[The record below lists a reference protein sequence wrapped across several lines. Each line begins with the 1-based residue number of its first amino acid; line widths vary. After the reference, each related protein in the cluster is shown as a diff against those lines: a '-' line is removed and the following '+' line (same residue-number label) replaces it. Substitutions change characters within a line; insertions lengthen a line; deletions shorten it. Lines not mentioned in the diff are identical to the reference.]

1 MIHCIKNRSQT
12 YWFFLIIFLPIVG
25 CIAYIFLE
33 MLKGKSVTDVNISG
47 IFASRPSINRLED
60 NLRFSDT
67 FSNRVALAD
76 AYLLNGEKT
85 KAIQLYE
92 SSLTGAFEEN
102 EYVHN
107 QLIVAYSETRQYDK
121 VVTMAKKLYN
131 VPTFPRSRAHLLY
144 TIALENIGRAS
155 DAEKEFLKMQS
166 RFSFYE
172 ARYQYGLFLI
182 RSDRKSEAI
191 NLFESM
197 LEESSHLSPRERR
210 HANTHLRLV
219 KEELKSIA

>member
-1 MIHCIKNRSQT
+1 M
-12 YWFFLIIFLPIVG
+12 
-25 CIAYIFLE
+25 
-33 MLKGKSVTDVNISG
+33 
-47 IFASRPSINRLED
+47 
-60 NLRFSDT
+60 
-67 FSNRVALAD
+67 
-76 AYLLNGEKT
+76 
-85 KAIQLYE
+85 YE

-172 ARYQYGLFLI
+172 ARYQYGLF
-182 RSDRKSEAI
+182 
-191 NLFESM
+191 
-197 LEESSHLSPRERR
+197 
-210 HANTHLRLV
+210 
-219 KEELKSIA
+219 